1 MDVLIFLA
9 PISPGEWHAC
19 IHLPSQKLNE
29 IAAGNYFFA
38 KKTSIAPHFASFH
51 IASSG
56 GPIQCDLGATVST
69 QVYTI
74 IKLGYG
80 TYVPIILGILEATL
94 DQDFGGGLLI
104 VKAVLNDVF
113 C

>member
-1 MDVLIFLA
+1 MKLRRAIIFL
-9 PISPGEWHAC
+9 P
-19 IHLPSQKLNE
+19 
-29 IAAGNYFFA
+29 

-80 TYVPIILGILEATL
+80 TYVPIVHGILEATL
-94 DQDFGGGLLI
+94 HQDFGGGLLI

-113 C
+113 CEHTHV